1 MANVSLTVTVP
12 EQELKLLEDYCH
24 QTSRTKTDVIRDY
37 LSSIHHQSKDTLLS
51 EIASLRQQ
59 LAEVK
64 QEKADLEVLLETTVD
79 HSSSIEAELH
89 DEAEEARRESE
100 ERFRAISEA
109 TPVPLLISRVSD
121 GEILYANAASRAT
134 FGFPVEELLGRSSLD
149 LYYDASE
156 RQKLLDVFF
165 GDGSVQN
172 YQLRSKKADGTPF
185 WVTVSLR
192 SLRFNGESTILCAF
206 NDITDRKQAEEALQQ
221 AKEQLEAVLNAVPGP
236 ISWMDA
242 EGLYLGVNHHLAESL
257 SLPPEAIIGKEV
269 GFFNGNSPFAQFMH
283 DFLASSETAA
293 SHELEGKGKD
303 SVRYYLIAA
312 QKYQQG
318 SATVTVGI
326 DITERKR
333 AEESLRIAEENYRSI
348 FENALEGIFQ
358 STPDGYFIRVNPAMA
373 RIYGYSSA
381 AEMITTVK
389 QITTQVYVDPVGRE
403 EFKHRLEEQGE
414 VKGWEYQVYRKDGSI
429 IWVEENTRAVRDNN
443 GTLLYYEGIIE
454 DVTQRKQREEALQ
467 RQVKELRIEIDKT
480 KQSQKVAAIVE
491 SDSFQNL
498 KEKLKRMKKSREERE
513 KQSSNKL

>member
-1 MANVSLTVTVP
+1 MANVSLTVTIL

-24 QTSRTKTDVIRDY
+24 QTSRTTTDVIRDY
-37 LSSIHHQSKDTLLS
+37 LSSIHHQSKETLLS

-89 DEAEEARRESE
+89 DEAEAARRENE

-109 TPVPLLISRVSD
+109 TPVPLLISRISD
-121 GEILYANAASRAT
+121 GEILYANAASSAT
-134 FGFPVEELLGRSSLD
+134 FGFPIEELLGRPSLD

-156 RQKLLDVFF
+156 RQTLLDMFF
-165 GDGSVQN
+165 RDGPVQN

-192 SLRFNGESTILCAF
+192 SLRFQGESTILCAF
-206 NDITDRKQAEEALQQ
+206 NDITERKQAEEALQQ

-242 EGLYLGVNHHLAESL
+242 EGLYLGVNRHLAESL
-257 SLPPEAIIGKEV
+257 NLPPEAIIGKEV

-283 DFLASSETAA
+283 DFSASAETEA
-293 SHELEGKGKD
+293 SHELEVKGKD
-303 SVRYYLIAA
+303 AVQYYLIAA

-326 DITERKR
+326 NITERKR
-333 AEESLRIAEENYRSI
+333 AEEALRIAEENYRSI

-358 STPDGYFIRVNPAMA
+358 STPDGCFIRVNPAMA

-381 AEMITTVK
+381 AEMIATVK
-389 QITTQVYVDPVGRE
+389 QITTQVYVDPVDRE
-403 EFKHRLEEQGE
+403 EFKRRLEEQSE

-429 IWVEENTRAVRDNN
+429 IWIEENTRAVRDSS

-454 DVTQRKQREEALQ
+454 DITQRKQREEALQ
-467 RQVKELRIEIDKT
+467 QQVKELRIEIDKT

-498 KEKLKRMKKSREERE
+498 KEKLKRMKRLREERD
-513 KQSSNKL
+513 QQVSNNL